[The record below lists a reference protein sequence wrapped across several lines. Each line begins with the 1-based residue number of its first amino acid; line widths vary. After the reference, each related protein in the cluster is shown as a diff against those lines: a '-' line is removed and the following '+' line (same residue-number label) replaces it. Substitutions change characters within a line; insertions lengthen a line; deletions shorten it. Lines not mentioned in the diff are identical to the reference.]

1 MQNQTKEKPLSQ
13 ITLDEIAYAIM
24 TIIDRRHH
32 PPSAARKI
40 IERFVR
46 WVMRY
51 YGGSRRNSVR
61 KKFEAHQNILESL
74 DEAEK
79 KMEEQQAMR
88 DDTGSIT

>member
-1 MQNQTKEKPLSQ
+1 
-13 ITLDEIAYAIM
+13 
-24 TIIDRRHH
+24 
-32 PPSAARKI
+32 
-40 IERFVR
+40 
-46 WVMRY
+46 MRY
-51 YGGSRRNSVR
+51 YGGSRRNSVS